1 MLSYNYTWTAVFSI
15 RKSLRVLQKTCI
27 KIVARA
33 IYTYLFFSYTCTPV
47 LLEYKKLLQLLF
59 RLQMIAQL
67 NILQDYST
75 VRSDFNLITG
85 FDLTFK
91 KWFLS
96 FPNKNNH
103 KTDHKFCT
111 PWLVDEENFE
121 IHQIC
126 ILYWKT
132 YKKELY

>member
-15 RKSLRVLQKTCI
+15 KKSLRVLQKTCI

-59 RLQMIAQL
+59 RLQMIVQL

-91 KWFLS
+91 K
-96 FPNKNNH
+96 
-103 KTDHKFCT
+103 
-111 PWLVDEENFE
+111 
-121 IHQIC
+121 
-126 ILYWKT
+126 
-132 YKKELY
+132 